1 MGRKPVAR
9 GSGRAVVERLTGIA
23 RAAINRA
30 RGRALNRAARDL
42 IRAVGLRSRKDRWR
56 DDRRAYGGVS
66 RATKGAGAGV
76 PIVAGKLLRWVV
88 E

>member
-30 RGRALNRAARDL
+30 RGRALSRAARDL

-56 DDRRAYGGVS
+56 DDRRAYGVS